1 MLRKEQIKKT
11 LRHDTMPS
19 LVVDELSSQLQEKL
33 KERYPNKKE
42 LIDEL
47 QYEPLNKHSA
57 VISNELNSKIR
68 FKIDD
73 YKDSI
78 EFLFYLKNSQKPIEI
93 KNYESEQMFKDI
105 PLEES
110 DVYKTFLNED
120 KPETSI
126 IMKAAPFSENDE
138 LHIMIKVEEE
148 FKPLKLSRIANDS
161 KEEMKYLFEGNFIK
175 VSVLVEK
182 EVKYMKWSFKHLF
195 NESKKQVDILAVIN
209 TYRMLIALAS
219 GEIYATSKNKLS
231 SDSTSKNKSIV
242 TSLKKDLKL
251 FEIIYDFQK
260 VLKKQFEIS
269 TPFNL
274 ETILECVKLYFLLH
288 KQKLILEEKHLEG
301 LFIKTDSFNGEEIED
316 KKFSLIQEENLE
328 TSIFNEKISYTLYQC
343 YYQINF
349 SSYEQL
355 NETDIRLKLNPDDS
369 IVLINKASYNHP
381 TQPLNLE
388 EIAFEEAETLNT
400 LIDKYTP
407 NEIE

>member
-1 MLRKEQIKKT
+1 MLKKEQIKKN

-19 LVVDELSSQLQEKL
+19 LVVDELNSKLQKKL

-47 QYEPLNKHSA
+47 KYKALDKHSV
-57 VISNELNSKIR
+57 VIGNELNSKIR

-73 YKDSI
+73 YKDSM

-93 KNYESEQMFKDI
+93 ENYESEQMFKDI

-110 DVYKTFLNED
+110 DVYKTILDEE
-120 KPETSI
+120 KHETSI
-126 IMKAAPFSENDE
+126 IMKADRFSEEDRLN
-138 LHIMIKVEEE
+138 IMIKVDGK
-148 FKPLKLSRIANDS
+148 FKQLKLSRVANDS
-161 KEEMKYLFEGNFIK
+161 KEEMKYLFEGDFIK
-175 VSVLVEK
+175 ISVLVEK

-195 NESKKQVDILAVIN
+195 NESKKRVDVFEIIN

-219 GEIYATSKNKLS
+219 GEIYTISKNKLS
-231 SDSTSKNKSIV
+231 SDSSSKNKNIV
-242 TSLKKDLKL
+242 ESFKKDLKL

-260 VLKKQFEIS
+260 VLKEQFEIS

-274 ETILECVKLYFLLH
+274 ETILESVKLYFLLH

-301 LFIKTDSFNGEEIED
+301 LFIKTDNFNGEDIED

-328 TSIFNEKISYTLYQC
+328 KSIFNHKISYTLYQC

-369 IVLINKASYNHP
+369 IAIINKASYNH
-381 TQPLNLE
+381 TSQPLNLE
-388 EIAFEEAETLNT
+388 EIAFEEAATLST
-400 LIDKYTP
+400 LIDKYTS
-407 NEIE
+407 NEIG

>member
-42 LIDEL
+42 LIEEL
-47 QYEPLNKHSA
+47 QYKPLNKHSA
-57 VISNELNSKIR
+57 IISNELNSRIR

-78 EFLFYLKNSQKPIEI
+78 EFLFYLKNSQKLIEI
-93 KNYESEQMFKDI
+93 ENYESEQMFKDI

-126 IMKAAPFSENDE
+126 IMKAAPFSENDK

-161 KEEMKYLFEGNFIK
+161 KEEMKYLFEGDFIK

-195 NESKKQVDILAVIN
+195 NETKKQVDVLEIIN
-209 TYRMLIALAS
+209 TYKLLIALAS
-219 GEIYATSKNKLS
+219 GEIYTTSKNKLS
-231 SDSTSKNKSIV
+231 SDSSSKNKIIV
-242 TSLKKDLKL
+242 ASLKKDLKL
-251 FEIIYDFQK
+251 FEIIYEFQK
-260 VLKKQFEIS
+260 VLKKQFKIS
-269 TPFNL
+269 TPFDL
-274 ETILECVKLYFLLH
+274 GTILESVKLYFLLH

-301 LFIKTDSFNGEEIED
+301 LFIKTDSFNGEDIED

-328 TSIFNEKISYTLYQC
+328 ISIFNQKISYTLYQC
-343 YYQINF
+343 YYKINF

-355 NETDIRLKLNPDDS
+355 NETDIRLKLNPDES
-369 IVLINKASYNHP
+369 IVVINKASYNHP
-381 TQPLNLE
+381 SQPLNLE
-388 EIAFEEAETLNT
+388 EIAFEVAETLNT

-407 NEIE
+407 NEIG

>member
-93 KNYESEQMFKDI
+93 ENYESEQMFKDI

-120 KPETSI
+120 KPETSF
-126 IMKAAPFSENDE
+126 IMKAAPFSENDK
-138 LHIMIKVEEE
+138 LHIKIKVEEE

-161 KEEMKYLFEGNFIK
+161 KKEMKYLFEGDFIK

-219 GEIYATSKNKLS
+219 GEIYTTSKNKLS

-288 KQKLILEEKHLEG
+288 KQKLILE
-301 LFIKTDSFNGEEIED
+301 
-316 KKFSLIQEENLE
+316 
-328 TSIFNEKISYTLYQC
+328 
-343 YYQINF
+343 
-349 SSYEQL
+349 
-355 NETDIRLKLNPDDS
+355 
-369 IVLINKASYNHP
+369 
-381 TQPLNLE
+381 
-388 EIAFEEAETLNT
+388 
-400 LIDKYTP
+400 
-407 NEIE
+407 